1 MADSLDLKVVT
12 PKGSLLNK
20 KVASFT
26 GCSDLGEFCI
36 LPEHRPLLA
45 SLVAGRMIVEQQG
58 GEKKTYA
65 LDRGFL
71 EAGIDHVNVITERC
85 LAAEDLDKTE
95 ITSEKEELESELK
108 DLDQGSPEASELL
121 LKLDWAK
128 VRLSII

>member
-58 GEKKTYA
+58 GEKKTFA

>member
-95 ITSEKEELESELK
+95 ITTEKEELESELK

>member
-1 MADSLDLKVVT
+1 
-12 PKGSLLNK
+12 
-20 KVASFT
+20 
-26 GCSDLGEFCI
+26 
-36 LPEHRPLLA
+36 
-45 SLVAGRMIVEQQG
+45 MIVEQQG

-95 ITSEKEELESELK
+95 ITSEIAELEAELK
-108 DLDQGSPEASELL
+108 DLDLGSSEATELL

>member
-12 PKGSLLNK
+12 PKGSLLNE

-45 SLVAGRMIVEQQG
+45 CLVAGRMIVAQQG

-95 ITSEKEELESELK
+95 ITSEMEELESELK
-108 DLDQGSPEASELL
+108 DLDQGSPEAKELL

>member
-12 PKGSLLNK
+12 PSGSLLDE

-45 SLVAGRMIVEQQG
+45 SLVAGRMIVELEG
-58 GEKKTYA
+58 GEKKVYA

-71 EAGIDHVNVITERC
+71 EAGLDHVNVITERC
-85 LAAEDLDKTE
+85 LAVEELDKTE
-95 ITSEKEELESELK
+95 IANEIKELEAELK
-108 DLDQGSPEASELL
+108 DLDQASEEAVELL
-121 LKLDWAK
+121 QKLDWAN
-128 VRLSII
+128 VRLSVL

>member
-12 PKGSLLNK
+12 PKGSLLDG

-45 SLVAGRMIVEQQG
+45 SLSAGRMIVEQQG

-85 LAAEDLDKTE
+85 FAAEDLDKAE
-95 ITSEKEELESELK
+95 ITSEMEELESELK
-108 DLDQGSPEASELL
+108 DLDQGSLEAKELL
-121 LKLDWAK
+121 MKLDWAK
-128 VRLSII
+128 VRLSIL

>member
-12 PKGSLLNK
+12 PKGSFLDE
-20 KVASFT
+20 KVAAFT

-45 SLVAGRMIVEQQG
+45 SLAAGRMIVEQES

-71 EAGIDHVNVITERC
+71 EAGLDHVNVITERC
-85 LAAEDLDKTE
+85 LAAEDLDKSE
-95 ITSEKEELESELK
+95 ITSEREELESELK
-108 DLDQGSPEASELL
+108 DLDQGSLEAKELL
-121 LKLDWAK
+121 MKLDWAK
-128 VRLSII
+128 VRLSIL

>member
-1 MADSLDLKVVT
+1 MADRLDLKVVT
-12 PKGSLLNK
+12 PNGSLLDE

-45 SLVAGRMIVEQQG
+45 SLAAGRMIVEQES

-71 EAGIDHVNVITERC
+71 EAGLDHVNVITERC
-85 LAAEDLDKTE
+85 LAAEDLDKLE
-95 ITSEKEELESELK
+95 ITSEREELETELK
-108 DLDQGSPEASELL
+108 DLDQGSLEAKELL
-121 LKLDWAK
+121 MKLDWAK
-128 VRLSII
+128 VRLSIL